1 MPTKFFQTVPVTDVL
16 RLSSVESVDGNSLHS
31 ARNARSIHGRQRRRV
46 LVVDDEHII
55 ADTLATILNES
66 GFSATTAYCAEDALK
81 IFEAAAPD
89 LLITDVSMPGMNGI
103 DLAIKIR
110 LHYPTCKILLFSGH
124 AASAGLFDEAKRRG
138 YDFQLLTK
146 PVHPRDLL
154 EHLQG
159 AA

>member
-1 MPTKFFQTVPVTDVL
+1 MPTRFFQTVPVSDVL
-16 RLSSVESVDGNSLHS
+16 RLSSIQSVDGDSLHPS
-31 ARNARSIHGRQRRRV
+31 GHARSIHGNRRRSV
-46 LVVDDEHII
+46 LVVDDEHVI
-55 ADTLATILNES
+55 ADTLAAILNES
-66 GFSATTAYCAEDALK
+66 GFVAATSYCAEDALK
-81 IFEAAAPD
+81 IIEAGAPD

-103 DLAIKIR
+103 ELAIKVR
-110 LHYPTCKILLFSGH
+110 LRYPTCKILLFSGH
-124 AASAGLFDEAKRRG
+124 AATAGLFDEARSRG

>member
-16 RLSSVESVDGNSLHS
+16 RLSSVEPVDGDSMHTS
-31 ARNARSIHGRQRRRV
+31 RHARSIHGNHRRHV
-46 LVVDDEHII
+46 LVVDDERVI
-55 ADTLATILNES
+55 ADTLAAILNES
-66 GFSATTAYCAEDALK
+66 GFSATTSYCAEDALK
-81 IFEAAAPD
+81 IIEAGVPD

-103 DLAIKIR
+103 DLAIKVR
-110 LHYPTCKILLFSGH
+110 LQYPTCKILLFSGH
-124 AASAGLFDEAKRRG
+124 AATAGLFEEARNRG